1 MSDRKT
7 DEERLA
13 ELLLQWEEILE
24 QGRDVS
30 AEELCRECPELVQ
43 ELSQRIAALKA
54 IDWVNKTD
62 TDNGDDSPS
71 APITPPDEP
80 LAGRYRLDR
89 FIAEGGFGQVWQ
101 GFDLELERT
110 VAVKM
115 PKTSR
120 LASVEKFVAEA
131 RRVAQLKHPGIVP
144 VFDVVR
150 DGGTCLIVSEYVEGG
165 SLADRIS
172 TLDARESVRLIGE
185 IAETLHYA
193 HQQGF
198 IHRDI
203 KPANILIDHH
213 SRALL
218 ADFGIALSTHDAGD
232 SSLGTLA
239 YMSPE
244 QVEGTPAD
252 HRSDIFSLGVVLVEL
267 LTGSRPFDEN
277 NPARLREKI
286 LAGELSLSG
295 IPSDLESIGKKC
307 LARNPDDRYTDAASL
322 ASDLRA
328 WLQHRP
334 TKKLWAAV
342 PVVLLLAVGGVV
354 LFDHFF
360 GEEPTNTTPIIDD
373 TKTTQPKLQSGPA
386 SETPRGPM
394 PKAAEAVHRQ
404 ACELF
409 NAGKVAEAL
418 PLLDRAARL
427 DPTNP
432 EVFKN
437 RGIAYLNLEQFD
449 NAVTDLETALTLD
462 ADHPDKYHKV
472 LGQTYAASA
481 AKHSESRLWEAAIA
495 DMNRA
500 IENDPAN
507 ADYFHR
513 RASMYFNQKL
523 YEKAITDWNDAI
535 RLAPSISTY
544 YEHRGYALKASGR
557 DDEAA
562 KDFGKASELAV
573 KASRPE

>member
-1 MSDRKT
+1 MSDPRTNK
-7 DEERLA
+7 ERLA
-13 ELLLQWEEILE
+13 DLLLQWEENLE

-30 AEELCRECPELVQ
+30 AEELCRESPELVE
-43 ELSQRIAALKA
+43 ELSRRISALKA

-62 TDNGDDSPS
+62 NGDDDPS
-71 APITPPDEP
+71 APITPPDGP

-101 GFDLELERT
+101 GFDLELERA

-115 PKTSR
+115 PKSSR
-120 LASVEKFVAEA
+120 LASIENFMAEA
-131 RRVAQLKHPGIVP
+131 RRVAQLKHPGIVS

-165 SLADRIS
+165 SLADRIG
-172 TLDARESVRLIGE
+172 TLDAGEAVRLIAE

-203 KPANILIDHH
+203 KPPNILIDHH
-213 SRALL
+213 GRALL
-218 ADFGIALSTHDAGD
+218 ADFGIALSTQGGD
-232 SSLGTLA
+232 SSSHGTLA

-244 QVEGTPAD
+244 QIEGKSAD
-252 HRSDIFSLGVVLVEL
+252 HRSDIFSLGGVLVEL
-267 LTGSRPFDEN
+267 LTGNRPFTEE
-277 NPARLREKI
+277 NPARLRRQI
-286 LAGELSLSG
+286 VSGEYSLVGVPSG
-295 IPSDLESIGKKC
+295 LEPVCNTC
-307 LARNPDDRYTDAASL
+307 LAHNPDDRYTDAVCL

-328 WLQHRP
+328 WLQPRP
-334 TKKLWAAV
+334 TKKLWAAI
-342 PVVLLLAVGGVV
+342 PVVLLLVVGGVV
-354 LFDHFF
+354 LFNHFF
-360 GEEPTNTTPIIDD
+360 NEEPMNTISIIGD
-373 TKTTQPKLQSGPA
+373 TEETQPKLQTGPA
-386 SETPRGPM
+386 SETPRGSL

-418 PLLDRAARL
+418 PLLDRSAQL

-437 RGIAYLNLEQFD
+437 RGIAYLNLGRFD
-449 NAVTDLETALTLD
+449 NAVTDLETALKLD
-462 ADHPDKYHKV
+462 ADHPDKYRKV

-481 AKHSESRLWEAAIA
+481 AKHSESRSWEAAIA
-495 DMNRA
+495 EMDQA

-523 YEKAITDWNDAI
+523 YEKAFTDWNDAI
-535 RLAPSISTY
+535 RLAPSVGTY
-544 YEHRGYALKASGR
+544 YEHRGYALKATGR

-562 KDFGKASELAV
+562 RDFDKASELGA
-573 KASRPE
+573 K